1 MKTYIKKLF
10 ILPGLAAVL
19 GLLSA
24 GRVLGQSF
32 TNLYNF
38 TARSDASPFTN
49 SDGAYPSSALVLSG
63 NTLYGLAGD
72 GGSAGNGTVF
82 AINTDGT
89 GFTNLYSFTPSSGAI
104 SSNSDGA
111 NPFASLILSDD
122 TLYGTAFDGGSAGY
136 GTVFAINTTGTGFTN
151 LHTFTGAAEGGGK
164 ADSSLVLSGNAL
176 YGTAELGGNSGNGMV
191 FKVNTDGT
199 GFTNLHG
206 FTGGAGGSFPQAGLI
221 LSGSTLYGTA
231 GFGGRGGNGGN
242 GTVFSIKTDGTGFTN
257 FYRFTGSNDGSYPQ
271 AGLILSGSTLYGTAE
286 FGGSNYGSAGY
297 GTVFAVNTNGT
308 PFAVLHTFTATDP
321 ETLANSDGANP
332 SASLFLSGNTLY
344 GTAFDGGSAGS
355 GTVFA
360 VNTNGTDFTNL
371 HSFTGG
377 RGGSG
382 PQAAVILSG
391 NALYGTAE
399 FDGSGESGT
408 VFRLSLGPLGPLG
421 APQPYILEI
430 NASGTNLVINAS
442 DGQSGETYKTLVSTN
457 LGLPL
462 SQWKPLATNVLNASG
477 DFTITLTNT
486 VNRNAPQL
494 FYVLQVQ

>member
-19 GLLSA
+19 GLLTA

-122 TLYGTAFDGGSAGY
+122 
-136 GTVFAINTTGTGFTN
+136 
-151 LHTFTGAAEGGGK
+151 
-164 ADSSLVLSGNAL
+164 
-176 YGTAELGGNSGNGMV
+176 
-191 FKVNTDGT
+191 
-199 GFTNLHG
+199 
-206 FTGGAGGSFPQAGLI
+206 
-221 LSGSTLYGTA
+221 
-231 GFGGRGGNGGN
+231 
-242 GTVFSIKTDGTGFTN
+242 
-257 FYRFTGSNDGSYPQ
+257 
-271 AGLILSGSTLYGTAE
+271 
-286 FGGSNYGSAGY
+286 
-297 GTVFAVNTNGT
+297 
-308 PFAVLHTFTATDP
+308 
-321 ETLANSDGANP
+321 
-332 SASLFLSGNTLY
+332 TLY